1 MTEGVKIACHPTF
14 SQDGEGSAMSEAVS
28 VALHPTADG
37 HLIGVLTLDSPAS
50 LNALSLPMIAI
61 LQRSLTLW
69 EQDPAVVCVLL
80 QGAGEKAFCAGGD
93 IRSFYYRQQEESE
106 QALFGYARDFFEQ
119 EYRLDHHIHRYAKPL
134 VCVADG
140 ICMGG
145 GIGLFAGASFRVVT
159 EKSLF
164 AMPEVT
170 IGLYPDVGASWFLSR
185 MPGRLGLWLGLT
197 GARFNGADAIGLGL
211 ADHLMASRE
220 RTELLP
226 RLAEINWSQEP
237 NQQIDQLLRH
247 LQVEVDAAAP
257 APVLLPHQ
265 ARIDALLAG
274 RTLEGVLANL
284 QEASLAS
291 AQEVSLARARESC
304 QSGSPISRAILWRQY
319 WQARRQSLAEV
330 FADELTLSVNCV
342 LKGDF
347 VEGVR
352 ALLIDKDK
360 SPCWQVPQPGTSWL
374 DDYYVW
380 PEGVN
385 PLSGS
390 EAGGNLR

>member
-1 MTEGVKIACHPTF
+1 
-14 SQDGEGSAMSEAVS
+14 MSEPV
-28 VALHPTADG
+28 VVTTHPTADG
-37 HLIGVLTLDSPAS
+37 RQIGVLTLDSPAS
-50 LNALSLPMIAI
+50 LNALSLEMIQL
-61 LQRSLTLW
+61 LQAALTRW

-93 IRSFYYRQQEESE
+93 IRSFYYRKQEASES
-106 QALFGYARDFFEQ
+106 ALFGYARDFFEQ
-119 EYRLDHHIHRYAKPL
+119 EYRLDHHIHRYTKPL
-134 VCVADG
+134 ICVADG

-145 GIGLFAGASFRVVT
+145 GIGLFAGAAFRVVT

-211 ADHLMASRE
+211 ADHAMASRE
-220 RTELLP
+220 RAELLP
-226 RLAEINWSQEP
+226 RLAALDWSADASE
-237 NQQIDQLLRH
+237 QIEALLAG
-247 LQVEVDAAAP
+247 LQRGLGQALP
-257 APVLLPHQ
+257 APVILPHQ
-265 ARIDALLAG
+265 ACIDALLAG
-274 RTLEGVLANL
+274 RSLQGVL
-284 QEASLAS
+284 ER
-291 AQEVSLARARESC
+291 LARAELDEPALAQAQATC
-304 QSGSPISRAILWRQY
+304 QGGSPISRAILWRQY

-342 LKGDF
+342 LRGDF

-360 SPCWQVPQPGTSWL
+360 SPRWQAPQGGEAWL
-374 DDYYVW
+374 DAFYRW
-380 PEGVN
+380 PEGTN
-385 PLSGS
+385 PLSP
-390 EAGGNLR
+390 AC

>member
-1 MTEGVKIACHPTF
+1 MSQGLIPGLRGV
-14 SQDGEGSAMSEAVS
+14 AMSEPVRIET
-28 VALHPTADG
+28 HPTADG
-37 HLIGVLTLDSPAS
+37 RHIGMLTLDSPAS
-50 LNALSLPMIAI
+50 LNALSLEMIQL
-61 LQRSLTLW
+61 LQAALTRW
-69 EQDPAVVCVLL
+69 EQDPAIVCVLL

-93 IRSFYYRQQEESE
+93 IRSFYYRKQEASES
-106 QALFGYARDFFEQ
+106 ALFGYARDFFEQ
-119 EYRLDHHIHRYAKPL
+119 EYRLDHHIHCYSKPL
-134 VCVADG
+134 ICVADG

-145 GIGLFAGASFRVVT
+145 GIGLFAGAGFRVVT

-211 ADHLMASRE
+211 ADHAMASRE
-220 RTELLP
+220 RAELP
-226 RLAEINWSQEP
+226 ARLAALDWSDSADTGE
-237 NQQIDQLLRH
+237 QIEGLLAG
-247 LQVEVDAAAP
+247 LQRSLGQMLP

-265 ARIDALLAG
+265 ACIDALLAG
-274 RTLEGVLANL
+274 RSLQGVLARL
-284 QEASLAS
+284 EGAELTEPALA
-291 AQEVSLARARESC
+291 LARETC
-304 QSGSPISRAILWRQY
+304 QSGSPISRAILWRQF

-330 FADELTLSVNCV
+330 FADELALSVNCV

-360 SPCWQVPQPGTSWL
+360 SPRWQAPQAGEAWL
-374 DDYYVW
+374 DDFYRW
-380 PEGVN
+380 PEGSN
-385 PLSGS
+385 PL
-390 EAGGNLR
+390 RPC

>member
-1 MTEGVKIACHPTF
+1 
-14 SQDGEGSAMSEAVS
+14 MSEPVRIET
-28 VALHPTADG
+28 HPTADG
-37 HLIGVLTLDSPAS
+37 RHIGMLTLDSPAS
-50 LNALSLPMIAI
+50 LNALSLEMIQL
-61 LQRSLTLW
+61 LQAALTRW
-69 EQDPAVVCVLL
+69 EQDPAIVCVLL

-93 IRSFYYRQQEESE
+93 IRSFYYRKQEARES
-106 QALFGYARDFFEQ
+106 ALFGYARDFFLQ
-119 EYRLDHHIHRYAKPL
+119 EYRLDHHIHRYSKPL
-134 VCVADG
+134 ICVVDG

-145 GIGLFAGASFRVVT
+145 GIGLFAGAGFRVVT

-211 ADHLMASRE
+211 ADHAMASRE
-220 RTELLP
+220 RMELP
-226 RLAEINWSQEP
+226 ARLAALDWSGVADASE
-237 NQQIDQLLRH
+237 QIEGLLAG
-247 LQVEVDAAAP
+247 LQRSLGQTLP

-274 RTLEGVLANL
+274 RSLQGVLARL
-284 QEASLAS
+284 EVAELDEPALA
-291 AQEVSLARARESC
+291 LARETC
-304 QSGSPISRAILWRQY
+304 QSGSPISRAILWRQF

-330 FADELTLSVNCV
+330 FADELALSVNCV

-360 SPCWQVPQPGTSWL
+360 SPRWQAPQAGEAWL
-374 DDYYVW
+374 DDFYRW
-380 PEGVN
+380 PEGSN
-385 PLSGS
+385 PLHPC
-390 EAGGNLR
+390 

>member
-1 MTEGVKIACHPTF
+1 M
-14 SQDGEGSAMSEAVS
+14 SQGLIPGLRGLAMSEPVRIET
-28 VALHPTADG
+28 HPTADG
-37 HLIGVLTLDSPAS
+37 GQIGILTLDSPAS
-50 LNALSLPMIAI
+50 LNALSLEMIQL
-61 LQRSLTLW
+61 LQAALTRW
-69 EQDPAVVCVLL
+69 EQDPAIVCVLL

-93 IRSFYYRQQEESE
+93 IRSFYYRKQEVSES
-106 QALFGYARDFFEQ
+106 ALFGYARDFFEQ
-119 EYRLDHHIHRYAKPL
+119 EYRLDHHIHRYSKPL
-134 VCVADG
+134 ICVADG

-145 GIGLFAGASFRVVT
+145 GIGLFAGAGFRVVT

-211 ADHLMASRE
+211 ADHAMASRE
-220 RTELLP
+220 RVELP
-226 RLAEINWSQEP
+226 ARLAALDWSDSADTGE
-237 NQQIDQLLRH
+237 QIEGLLAG
-247 LQVEVDAAAP
+247 LQRSLGQTLP

-265 ARIDALLAG
+265 ERIDALLAG
-274 RTLEGVLANL
+274 RSLQGVLAR
-284 QEASLAS
+284 LAGTELDEP
-291 AQEVSLARARESC
+291 ALALARETC
-304 QSGSPISRAILWRQY
+304 QSGSPISRAILWRQF

-330 FADELTLSVNCV
+330 FADELALSVNCV

-360 SPCWQVPQPGTSWL
+360 SPRWQAPQAGEAWL
-374 DDYYVW
+374 DDFYRW
-380 PEGVN
+380 PEGNN
-385 PLSGS
+385 PL
-390 EAGGNLR
+390 RPC

>member
-1 MTEGVKIACHPTF
+1 MHEPVSTTLYPTL
-14 SQDGEGSAMSEAVS
+14 DGRQ
-28 VALHPTADG
+28 
-37 HLIGVLTLDSPAS
+37 IGVLTLDSPAS
-50 LNALSLPMIAI
+50 LNALSLPMIQR
-61 LQRSLTLW
+61 LQAALTEW

-93 IRSFYYRQQEESE
+93 IRSFYYQKQEVGEHE
-106 QALFGYARDFFEQ
+106 LFAYARDFFEQ
-119 EYRLDHHIHRYAKPL
+119 EYRLDHQIHCYKKPL

-145 GIGLFAGASFRVVT
+145 GIGLFAGAQFRVVT

-211 ADHLMASRE
+211 ADHRMESHE
-220 RTELLP
+220 RAELLP
-226 RLAEINWSQEP
+226 RLAGINWSQEP
-237 NQQIDQLLRH
+237 VQQIDWLLRH
-247 LQVEVDAAAP
+247 LQAEVDADFP
-257 APVLLPHQ
+257 SPVFLPHQ
-265 ARIDALLAG
+265 ARIDVLLAG
-274 RTLEGVLANL
+274 RSLEGVLAQL
-284 QEASLAS
+284 SGAHFEAEREA
-291 AQEVSLARARESC
+291 SLARARETC
-304 QSGSPISRAILWRQY
+304 LTGSPISRAILWRQY

-330 FADELTLSVNCV
+330 FADELALSVNCV

-352 ALLIDKDK
+352 ALLIDKDQ
-360 SPCWQVPQPGTSWL
+360 SPRWLAPQPGEEWL
-374 DDYYVW
+374 DAFYRW

-385 PLSGS
+385 PLVSDPLQG
-390 EAGGNLR
+390 

>member
-1 MTEGVKIACHPTF
+1 M
-14 SQDGEGSAMSEAVS
+14 SQGQIPGLRGLPMSEPVRIETR
-28 VALHPTADG
+28 PTADG
-37 HLIGVLTLDSPAS
+37 RHIGMLTLDSPAS
-50 LNALSLPMIAI
+50 LNALSLEMIQL
-61 LQRSLTLW
+61 LQGALTRW
-69 EQDPAVVCVLL
+69 EQDPAIVCVLL

-93 IRSFYYRQQEESE
+93 IRSFYYRKQEGNES
-106 QALFGYARDFFEQ
+106 ALFGYARDFFLQ
-119 EYRLDHHIHRYAKPL
+119 EYRLDHHIHCYGKPL

-145 GIGLFAGASFRVVT
+145 GIGLFAGAGFRVVT

-211 ADHLMASRE
+211 ADHAMGSRE
-220 RTELLP
+220 RAELPARLVALDWSAGDPGEQIEALLTDLQEAPGQALP
-226 RLAEINWSQEP
+226 P
-237 NQQIDQLLRH
+237 
-247 LQVEVDAAAP
+247 
-257 APVLLPHQ
+257 PVLLPHQ
-265 ARIDALLAG
+265 ERIDALLAG
-274 RTLEGVLANL
+274 RSLQGVLARL
-284 QEASLAS
+284 EGTELDEAALA
-291 AQEVSLARARESC
+291 QGWETC
-304 QSGSPISRAILWRQY
+304 QSGSPISRAILWRQF

-330 FADELTLSVNCV
+330 FADELALSVNCV

-360 SPCWQVPQPGTSWL
+360 SPRWQAPQAGEAWL
-374 DDYYVW
+374 DVFYRW
-380 PEGVN
+380 PEGDN
-385 PLSGS
+385 PL
-390 EAGGNLR
+390 RPR

>member
-1 MTEGVKIACHPTF
+1 M
-14 SQDGEGSAMSEAVS
+14 SQGQIPGLRGLPMSEPVRIETR
-28 VALHPTADG
+28 PTADG
-37 HLIGVLTLDSPAS
+37 RRIGMLTLDSPAS
-50 LNALSLPMIAI
+50 LNALSLEMIQL
-61 LQRSLTLW
+61 LQGALTRW
-69 EQDPAVVCVLL
+69 EQDPAIVCVLL

-93 IRSFYYRQQEESE
+93 IRSFYYRKQEGSES
-106 QALFGYARDFFEQ
+106 ALFGYARDFFLQ
-119 EYRLDHHIHRYAKPL
+119 EYRLDHHIHCYGKPL

-145 GIGLFAGASFRVVT
+145 GIGLFAGAGFRVVT

-211 ADHLMASRE
+211 ADHAMGSRE
-220 RTELLP
+220 RMELP
-226 RLAEINWSQEP
+226 ARLAALDWSAGDPGEQIEALLTDLQE
-237 NQQIDQLLRH
+237 
-247 LQVEVDAAAP
+247 AP
-257 APVLLPHQ
+257 GQALPSPVLLPHQ

-274 RTLEGVLANL
+274 RSLQGVLARL
-284 QEASLAS
+284 EGAELDEPALTQG
-291 AQEVSLARARESC
+291 RETC
-304 QSGSPISRAILWRQY
+304 LRGSPISRAILWRQF

-360 SPCWQVPQPGTSWL
+360 SPRWQAPQAGEAWL
-374 DDYYVW
+374 DVFYRW
-380 PEGVN
+380 PEGDN
-385 PLSGS
+385 PLR
-390 EAGGNLR
+390 LR

>member
-1 MTEGVKIACHPTF
+1 
-14 SQDGEGSAMSEAVS
+14 MSEPVS
-28 VALHPTADG
+28 VYLHPTGDG
-37 HLIGVLTLDSPAS
+37 HQIGVLTLDSPAS
-50 LNALSLPMIAI
+50 LNALSLPMIDI
-61 LQRSLTLW
+61 LQRTLMRW
-69 EQDPAVVCVLL
+69 ERDPAVVCVLL

-93 IRSFYYRQQEESE
+93 IRSFYYQKQEASE
-106 QALFGYARDFFEQ
+106 HELFVFARDFFEQ

-145 GIGLFAGASFRVVT
+145 GIGLFAGAEFRVVT

-211 ADHLMASRE
+211 ADHAIASRG
-220 RTELLP
+220 RAELLP
-226 RLAEINWSQEP
+226 RLAMLDWSLGGEP
-237 NQQIDQLLRH
+237 REQIDRLLRGLH
-247 LQVEVDAAAP
+247 GEIEARLPAP
-257 APVLLPHQ
+257 ALLSSQP
-265 ARIDALLAG
+265 RIDALLAG

-284 QEASLAS
+284 RGASFGSEQGEASLA
-291 AQEVSLARARESC
+291 QARETC

-342 LKGDF
+342 LRGDF

-352 ALLIDKDK
+352 ALLIDKDR
-360 SPCWQVPQPGTSWL
+360 SPRWQAPQPGNGWL

-380 PEGVN
+380 PEGAN
-385 PLSGS
+385 PLSGP
-390 EAGGNLR
+390 EVGMHLR

>member
-1 MTEGVKIACHPTF
+1 
-14 SQDGEGSAMSEAVS
+14 MSEPV
-28 VALHPTADG
+28 VVTTHPTADDRQ
-37 HLIGVLTLDSPAS
+37 IGVLTLDSPAS
-50 LNALSLPMIAI
+50 LNALSLPMIQS
-61 LQRSLTLW
+61 LQTALTRW
-69 EQDPAVVCVLL
+69 EQDPSIVSVLL

-93 IRSFYYRQQEESE
+93 IRSFYYRKQEASESE
-106 QALFGYARDFFEQ
+106 LFGYARDFFEQ
-119 EYRLDHHIHRYAKPL
+119 EYRLDHHIHRYTKPL
-134 VCVADG
+134 ICVADG

-145 GIGLFAGASFRVVT
+145 GIGLFAGAAFRVVT

-197 GARFNGADAIGLGL
+197 GARFNGADALGLGL
-211 ADHLMASRE
+211 ADHAMASRE
-220 RTELLP
+220 RAELLP
-226 RLAEINWSQEP
+226 RLAALDWSADASE
-237 NQQIDQLLRH
+237 QIEGLLAG
-247 LQVEVDAAAP
+247 LQRGLGQALP
-257 APVLLPHQ
+257 APVILPHQ

-274 RTLEGVLANL
+274 RSLQGVL
-284 QEASLAS
+284 ER
-291 AQEVSLARARESC
+291 LARAELDEPALAQARATC
-304 QSGSPISRAILWRQY
+304 QGGSPISRAILWRQF

-360 SPCWQVPQPGTSWL
+360 SPRWQAPQGGEAWL
-374 DDYYVW
+374 DAFYRW
-380 PEGVN
+380 PEGTN
-385 PLSGS
+385 PLSP
-390 EAGGNLR
+390 AC

>member
-1 MTEGVKIACHPTF
+1 
-14 SQDGEGSAMSEAVS
+14 MSES
-28 VALHPTADG
+28 VRIETHPTAGG
-37 HLIGVLTLDSPAS
+37 HHIGVLTLDSPAS
-50 LNALSLPMIAI
+50 LNALSLPMIQA
-61 LQRSLTLW
+61 LQRELTRW
-69 EQDPAVVCVLL
+69 EQDPGVVCVLL

-93 IRSFYYRQQEESE
+93 IRSFYYRKQEESE

-119 EYRLDHHIHRYAKPL
+119 EYRLDHHIHRYGKPL
-134 VCVADG
+134 ICVADG

-145 GIGLFAGASFRVVT
+145 GIGLFAGADFRVVT

-211 ADHLMASRE
+211 ADHAIASSE
-220 RTELLP
+220 RAALLP
-226 RLAEINWSQEP
+226 RLAGLDWCGSQAPRE
-237 NQQIDQLLRH
+237 QIDQLLRG
-247 LQVEVDAAAP
+247 LQAEADKKLP

-265 ARIDALLAG
+265 AKIDALLVG
-274 RTLEGVLANL
+274 RTLQGVLDSVFDACFDPDL
-284 QEASLAS
+284 GEGSLA
-291 AQEVSLARARESC
+291 QARETC
-304 QSGSPISRAILWRQY
+304 RSGSPISRAILWRQY

-330 FADELTLSVNCV
+330 FADELALSVNCV

-360 SPCWQVPQPGTSWL
+360 SPRWQAPQVGTEWL
-374 DDYYVW
+374 DAFYRW
-380 PEGVN
+380 PEGKN
-385 PLSGS
+385 PL
-390 EAGGNLR
+390 AP

>member
-1 MTEGVKIACHPTF
+1 M
-14 SQDGEGSAMSEAVS
+14 SQGLIPCLRGLAMSEPVRIET
-28 VALHPTADG
+28 HPTADG

-50 LNALSLPMIAI
+50 LNALSLEMIQL
-61 LQRSLTLW
+61 LQEALTAW
-69 EQDPAVVCVLL
+69 EQDPAIVCVLL

-106 QALFGYARDFFEQ
+106 QALFAYARDFFEQ
-119 EYRLDHHIHRYAKPL
+119 EYRLDHQIHRYTKPL

-145 GIGLFAGASFRVVT
+145 GIGLFAGADFRVVT
-159 EKSLF
+159 ERSLF

-197 GARFNGADAIGLGL
+197 GARFNGADALGLGL
-211 ADHLMASRE
+211 ADHAMASPE
-220 RTELLP
+220 RAALP
-226 RLAEINWSQEP
+226 ARLAALDWAARGDPRE
-237 NQQIDQLLRH
+237 QIDRLLGGLHAEAREQL
-247 LQVEVDAAAP
+247 P
-257 APVLLPHQ
+257 APVILPHQ
-265 ARIDALLAG
+265 AKIDTLLAG
-274 RTLEGVLANL
+274 RTLQGVLARL
-284 QEASLAS
+284 GS
-291 AQEVSLARARESC
+291 AELDEPDLARARETC

-330 FADELTLSVNCV
+330 FADELALSVNCV

-360 SPCWQVPQPGTSWL
+360 SPRWQAPQAGEAWL
-374 DDYYVW
+374 DGFYRW
-380 PEGVN
+380 PEGKN
-385 PLSGS
+385 PL
-390 EAGGNLR
+390 AC

>member
-1 MTEGVKIACHPTF
+1 MSQGQIPGLRGPTMTEPVRIETR
-14 SQDGEGSAMSEAVS
+14 
-28 VALHPTADG
+28 PTADG
-37 HLIGVLTLDSPAS
+37 RHIGMLTLDSPAS
-50 LNALSLPMIAI
+50 LNALSLEMIQL
-61 LQRSLTLW
+61 LQGALTRW
-69 EQDPAVVCVLL
+69 EQDPAIVCVLL

-93 IRSFYYRQQEESE
+93 IRSFYYRKQEGNES
-106 QALFGYARDFFEQ
+106 ALFGYARDFFLQ
-119 EYRLDHHIHRYAKPL
+119 EYRLDHHIHCYGKPL

-145 GIGLFAGASFRVVT
+145 GIGLFAGAGFRVVT

-211 ADHLMASRE
+211 ADHAMGSRE
-220 RTELLP
+220 LAELP
-226 RLAEINWSQEP
+226 ARLAALDWSAGDPGEQIEALLTDLQEVP
-237 NQQIDQLLRH
+237 GQALPPP
-247 LQVEVDAAAP
+247 E
-257 APVLLPHQ
+257 LLPHQ
-265 ARIDALLAG
+265 ERIDALLAG
-274 RTLEGVLANL
+274 RSQQRVLARL
-284 QEASLAS
+284 EDAELDEPALA
-291 AQEVSLARARESC
+291 QGWETC
-304 QSGSPISRAILWRQY
+304 QSGSPISRAILWRQF

-330 FADELTLSVNCV
+330 FADELALSVNCV

-360 SPCWQVPQPGTSWL
+360 SPRWQAPQAGEAWL
-374 DDYYVW
+374 DVFYRW
-380 PEGVN
+380 PEGDN
-385 PLSGS
+385 PL
-390 EAGGNLR
+390 RPR

>member
-1 MTEGVKIACHPTF
+1 
-14 SQDGEGSAMSEAVS
+14 MSEPVRIETR
-28 VALHPTADG
+28 PTADG
-37 HLIGVLTLDSPAS
+37 GHIGILTLDSPAS
-50 LNALSLPMIAI
+50 LNALSLEMIQL
-61 LQRSLTLW
+61 LQGALTRW
-69 EQDPAVVCVLL
+69 EQDPAIVCVLL

-93 IRSFYYRQQEESE
+93 IRSFYYRKQEASES
-106 QALFGYARDFFEQ
+106 ALFGYARDFFEQ
-119 EYRLDHHIHRYAKPL
+119 EYRLDHHIHCYGKPL

-145 GIGLFAGASFRVVT
+145 GIGLFAGAGFRVVT

-211 ADHLMASRE
+211 ADHAMGSRE
-220 RTELLP
+220 RVELP
-226 RLAEINWSQEP
+226 VRLAALDWSAGDPGEQIEVLLTDLQE
-237 NQQIDQLLRH
+237 
-247 LQVEVDAAAP
+247 AP
-257 APVLLPHQ
+257 GQALPPPVLLPHQ
-265 ARIDALLAG
+265 ERIDALLAG
-274 RTLEGVLANL
+274 RSLQRVLARL
-284 QEASLAS
+284 EAAGLDEPALV
-291 AQEVSLARARESC
+291 QGRETC
-304 QSGSPISRAILWRQY
+304 LRGSPISRAILWRQF

-342 LKGDF
+342 LRGDF

-360 SPCWQVPQPGTSWL
+360 SPRWQAPQAGEAWL
-374 DDYYVW
+374 DAFYRW
-380 PEGVN
+380 PEGDN
-385 PLSGS
+385 PL
-390 EAGGNLR
+390 RPR

>member
-1 MTEGVKIACHPTF
+1 
-14 SQDGEGSAMSEAVS
+14 MSEPVKVS
-28 VALHPTADG
+28 CYPTSDG
-37 HLIGVLTLDSPAS
+37 RQIGVLTLDSPAS
-50 LNALSLPMIAI
+50 LNALSLEMIQI
-61 LQRSLTLW
+61 LQRALVEW
-69 EQDPAVVCVLL
+69 QQDPAIVCVLL

-93 IRSFYYRQQEESE
+93 IRSFYYRKQEASES
-106 QALFGYARDFFEQ
+106 ALFGYARDFFEQ
-119 EYRLDHHIHRYAKPL
+119 EYRLDHLIHCYDKPL

-145 GIGLFAGASFRVVT
+145 GIGLFAGADFRVVT

-197 GARFNGADAIGLGL
+197 GARFNGRDAIGLGL
-211 ADHLMASRE
+211 ADHAIASRE
-220 RTELLP
+220 REALLS
-226 RLAEINWSQEP
+226 RLAALDWSQARDPRE
-237 NQQIDQLLRH
+237 QIDQLLQELHR
-247 LQVEVDAAAP
+247 EVLAALP
-257 APVLLPHQ
+257 EPVVLPHQ

-274 RTLEGVLANL
+274 RSLQGVLERLFDARFDL
-284 QEASLAS
+284 ESGEGSLV
-291 AQEVSLARARESC
+291 QARDTCR
-304 QSGSPISRAILWRQY
+304 SGSPISRVILWRQY

-360 SPCWQVPQPGTSWL
+360 SPRWQPSQTGEAWL
-374 DDYYVW
+374 DAFYRW
-380 PEGVN
+380 PDGTN
-385 PLSGS
+385 PL
-390 EAGGNLR
+390 LP

>member
-1 MTEGVKIACHPTF
+1 M
-14 SQDGEGSAMSEAVS
+14 SQGQIPGLRGLPMSEPVRIET
-28 VALHPTADG
+28 HPTADG
-37 HLIGVLTLDSPAS
+37 RHIGMLTLDSPAS
-50 LNALSLPMIAI
+50 LNALSLEMIQL
-61 LQRSLTLW
+61 LQGALTRW
-69 EQDPAVVCVLL
+69 EQDPAIVCVLL

-93 IRSFYYRQQEESE
+93 IRSFYYRKQEASHSE
-106 QALFGYARDFFEQ
+106 LFGYARDFFLQ
-119 EYRLDHHIHRYAKPL
+119 EYRLDHHIHCYGKPL

-145 GIGLFAGASFRVVT
+145 GIGLFAGAAFRVVT

-211 ADHLMASRE
+211 AGHAMGSRE
-220 RTELLP
+220 RAELP
-226 RLAEINWSQEP
+226 ARLAALDWSAGDPCEQIEVLLTDLQEVP
-237 NQQIDQLLRH
+237 GQAL
-247 LQVEVDAAAP
+247 P
-257 APVLLPHQ
+257 PPVLLPHQ

-274 RTLEGVLANL
+274 RSLQGVLARL
-284 QEASLAS
+284 EGAELDEPALTQG
-291 AQEVSLARARESC
+291 RETC
-304 QSGSPISRAILWRQY
+304 LRGSPISRAILWRQF

-330 FADELTLSVNCV
+330 FADELALSVNCV

-360 SPCWQVPQPGTSWL
+360 SPRWQPPRHGADWL
-374 DDYYVW
+374 DDFYRW
-380 PEGVN
+380 PEGTN
-385 PLSGS
+385 PL
-390 EAGGNLR
+390 A

>member
-1 MTEGVKIACHPTF
+1 M
-14 SQDGEGSAMSEAVS
+14 SQGQIPGLRGLPMSEPVRIETR
-28 VALHPTADG
+28 PTADG
-37 HLIGVLTLDSPAS
+37 RRIGMLTLDSPAS
-50 LNALSLPMIAI
+50 LNALSLEMIQL
-61 LQRSLTLW
+61 LQAALTRW
-69 EQDPAVVCVLL
+69 EQDPAIVCVLL

-93 IRSFYYRQQEESE
+93 IRSFYYRKQEASHSE
-106 QALFGYARDFFEQ
+106 LFGYASDFFLQ
-119 EYRLDHHIHRYAKPL
+119 EYQLDHHIHCYGKPL

-145 GIGLFAGASFRVVT
+145 GIGLFAGAGFRVVT

-211 ADHLMASRE
+211 ADHAMASRE
-220 RTELLP
+220 RAELP
-226 RLAEINWSQEP
+226 ARLAALDWSAGDPGEQIEALLTDLQE
-237 NQQIDQLLRH
+237 
-247 LQVEVDAAAP
+247 AP
-257 APVLLPHQ
+257 GQALPPPVLLPHQ
-265 ARIDALLAG
+265 ERIDALLAG
-274 RTLEGVLANL
+274 RSLQGVLARL
-284 QEASLAS
+284 EDAELDEPGLA
-291 AQEVSLARARESC
+291 QGRETC
-304 QSGSPISRAILWRQY
+304 LRGSPISRAILWRQF

-330 FADELTLSVNCV
+330 FADELALSVNCV

-360 SPCWQVPQPGTSWL
+360 SPRWQAPQVGEAWL
-374 DDYYVW
+374 DVFYRW
-380 PEGVN
+380 PEGDN
-385 PLSGS
+385 PL
-390 EAGGNLR
+390 RPR

>member
-1 MTEGVKIACHPTF
+1 
-14 SQDGEGSAMSEAVS
+14 MSEPVRIDT
-28 VALHPTADG
+28 LPTADG
-37 HLIGVLTLDSPAS
+37 RHIGMLTLASPAS
-50 LNALSLPMIAI
+50 LNALSLEMIQL
-61 LQRSLTLW
+61 LQAALTRW
-69 EQDPAVVCVLL
+69 EQDPAIVCVLL

-93 IRSFYYRQQEESE
+93 IRSFYYRKQEASES
-106 QALFGYARDFFEQ
+106 ALFGYARDFFEQ
-119 EYRLDHHIHRYAKPL
+119 EYRLDHHIHCYSKPL
-134 VCVADG
+134 ICVADG

-145 GIGLFAGASFRVVT
+145 GIGLFAGAGFRVVT

-211 ADHLMASRE
+211 ADHAMASHE
-220 RTELLP
+220 RMELP
-226 RLAEINWSQEP
+226 ARLAALDWSGVADASE
-237 NQQIDQLLRH
+237 QIEGLLAG
-247 LQVEVDAAAP
+247 LQRSLGQTLP

-274 RTLEGVLANL
+274 RSLQGVLARL
-284 QEASLAS
+284 EGAELDEPALA
-291 AQEVSLARARESC
+291 QARATC
-304 QSGSPISRAILWRQY
+304 QSGSPISRAILWRQF

-342 LKGDF
+342 LRGDF

-360 SPCWQVPQPGTSWL
+360 SPRWQAPQRGEAWL
-374 DDYYVW
+374 DAFYRW
-380 PEGVN
+380 PEGDN
-385 PLSGS
+385 PLRPADAGS
-390 EAGGNLR
+390 HTRNRP

>member
-1 MTEGVKIACHPTF
+1 M
-14 SQDGEGSAMSEAVS
+14 SQGQIPGLRGLPMSEPVRIETR
-28 VALHPTADG
+28 PTADG
-37 HLIGVLTLDSPAS
+37 RRIGMLTLDSPAS
-50 LNALSLPMIAI
+50 LNALSLEMIQL
-61 LQRSLTLW
+61 LQGALTRW
-69 EQDPAVVCVLL
+69 EQDPAIVCVLL

-93 IRSFYYRQQEESE
+93 IRSFYYRKQEASHSE
-106 QALFGYARDFFEQ
+106 LFGYARDFFLQ
-119 EYRLDHHIHRYAKPL
+119 EYRLDHHIHCYGKPL

-145 GIGLFAGASFRVVT
+145 GIGLFAGAGFRVVT

-211 ADHLMASRE
+211 ADHAMGSRE
-220 RTELLP
+220 RMELP
-226 RLAEINWSQEP
+226 ARLAALDWSAGDPGEQIEALLTDLQE
-237 NQQIDQLLRH
+237 
-247 LQVEVDAAAP
+247 AP
-257 APVLLPHQ
+257 GQALPPPVLLPHQ
-265 ARIDALLAG
+265 ERIDALLAG
-274 RTLEGVLANL
+274 RSLQRVLARL
-284 QEASLAS
+284 EDAELDEPGLA
-291 AQEVSLARARESC
+291 QGWETCLR
-304 QSGSPISRAILWRQY
+304 GSPISRAILWRQF

-330 FADELTLSVNCV
+330 FADELALSVNCV

-360 SPCWQVPQPGTSWL
+360 SPRWQAPQAGEAWL
-374 DDYYVW
+374 DAFYRW
-380 PEGVN
+380 PEGDN
-385 PLSGS
+385 PL
-390 EAGGNLR
+390 RPR

>member
-1 MTEGVKIACHPTF
+1 M
-14 SQDGEGSAMSEAVS
+14 SQGLLPCLRGLAMSEPVRIET
-28 VALHPTADG
+28 HPTADG
-37 HLIGVLTLDSPAS
+37 RHIGMLTLDSPAS
-50 LNALSLPMIAI
+50 LNALSLEMIQL
-61 LQRSLTLW
+61 LQAALTRW
-69 EQDPAVVCVLL
+69 EQDPAIVCVLL

-93 IRSFYYRQQEESE
+93 IRSFYYRKQEASES
-106 QALFGYARDFFEQ
+106 ALFGYARDFFLQ
-119 EYRLDHHIHRYAKPL
+119 EYRLDHHIHRYSKPL
-134 VCVADG
+134 ICVADG

-145 GIGLFAGASFRVVT
+145 GIGLFAGAGFRVVT

-211 ADHLMASRE
+211 ADHAMASHE
-220 RTELLP
+220 RVELP
-226 RLAEINWSQEP
+226 ARLAALDWSGAADTGE
-237 NQQIDQLLRH
+237 QIEGLLDG
-247 LQVEVDAAAP
+247 LQRSLGQTLP

-274 RTLEGVLANL
+274 RSLQGVLARL
-284 QEASLAS
+284 EVAELDEPALA
-291 AQEVSLARARESC
+291 LARETC
-304 QSGSPISRAILWRQY
+304 QSGSPISRAILWRQF

-330 FADELTLSVNCV
+330 FADELALSVNCV

-360 SPCWQVPQPGTSWL
+360 SPRWQAPQAGEAWL
-374 DDYYVW
+374 DDFYRW
-380 PEGVN
+380 PEGSN
-385 PLSGS
+385 PL
-390 EAGGNLR
+390 RPC

>member
-1 MTEGVKIACHPTF
+1 M
-14 SQDGEGSAMSEAVS
+14 SQGQIPGLRGLPMSEPV
-28 VALHPTADG
+28 LIETHPTADG
-37 HLIGVLTLDSPAS
+37 RHIGMLTLDSPAS
-50 LNALSLPMIAI
+50 LNALSLEMIQL
-61 LQRSLTLW
+61 LQGALTRW
-69 EQDPAVVCVLL
+69 EQDPAIVCVLL

-93 IRSFYYRQQEESE
+93 IRSFYYRKQEASHSE
-106 QALFGYARDFFEQ
+106 LFGYARDFFLQ
-119 EYRLDHHIHRYAKPL
+119 EYRLDHHIHCYGKPL

-145 GIGLFAGASFRVVT
+145 GIGLFAGAAFRVVT

-211 ADHLMASRE
+211 ADHAMGSRE
-220 RTELLP
+220 RVELP
-226 RLAEINWSQEP
+226 ARLAALDWSAGDPCEQIEVLLTDLQEVP
-237 NQQIDQLLRH
+237 GQAL
-247 LQVEVDAAAP
+247 P
-257 APVLLPHQ
+257 PPVLLPHQ

-274 RTLEGVLANL
+274 RSLQGVLARL
-284 QEASLAS
+284 EGAELDEPALTQG
-291 AQEVSLARARESC
+291 RETC
-304 QSGSPISRAILWRQY
+304 LRGSPISRAILWRQF

-330 FADELTLSVNCV
+330 FANELTLSVNCV
-342 LKGDF
+342 LRGDF

-360 SPCWQVPQPGTSWL
+360 SPRWQAPQAGEAWL
-374 DDYYVW
+374 DVFYRW
-380 PEGVN
+380 PEGDN
-385 PLSGS
+385 PL
-390 EAGGNLR
+390 RPR

>member
-1 MTEGVKIACHPTF
+1 
-14 SQDGEGSAMSEAVS
+14 MSEPV
-28 VALHPTADG
+28 VVTTHPTADDRQ
-37 HLIGVLTLDSPAS
+37 ICVLTLDSPAS
-50 LNALSLPMIAI
+50 LNALSLPMIQS
-61 LQRSLTLW
+61 LQAALTAW
-69 EQDPAVVCVLL
+69 EQDPSIVCVLL

-93 IRSFYYRQQEESE
+93 IRSFYYRKQEASESE
-106 QALFGYARDFFEQ
+106 LFGYARDFFEQ
-119 EYRLDHHIHRYAKPL
+119 EYRLDHHIHRYTKPL
-134 VCVADG
+134 ICVADG

-145 GIGLFAGASFRVVT
+145 GIGLFAGAAFRVVT

-197 GARFNGADAIGLGL
+197 GARFNGADALGLGL
-211 ADHLMASRE
+211 ADHAMASRE
-220 RTELLP
+220 RAELLP
-226 RLAEINWSQEP
+226 RLAALDWSADASE
-237 NQQIDQLLRH
+237 QIEGLLAG
-247 LQVEVDAAAP
+247 LQRGLGQALP
-257 APVLLPHQ
+257 APVILPHQ

-274 RTLEGVLANL
+274 RSLQGVL
-284 QEASLAS
+284 ERLACAELDEPVL
-291 AQEVSLARARESC
+291 AQARATC
-304 QSGSPISRAILWRQY
+304 QGGSPISRAILWRQF

-360 SPCWQVPQPGTSWL
+360 SPRWQAPQGGEAWL
-374 DDYYVW
+374 DAFYRW
-380 PEGVN
+380 PEGKN
-385 PLSGS
+385 PLSP
-390 EAGGNLR
+390 AC